1 MSDMNGIAFNLIAL
15 AAEESREHAIEAAE
29 LLQAALESLI
39 EIGTPAEVQSA
50 KFLLKN
56 VNLALK
62 EILEGT
68 LVNVYSDWHLERS
81 APKH

>member
-1 MSDMNGIAFNLIAL
+1 
-15 AAEESREHAIEAAE
+15 
-29 LLQAALESLI
+29 
-39 EIGTPAEVQSA
+39 VQSA